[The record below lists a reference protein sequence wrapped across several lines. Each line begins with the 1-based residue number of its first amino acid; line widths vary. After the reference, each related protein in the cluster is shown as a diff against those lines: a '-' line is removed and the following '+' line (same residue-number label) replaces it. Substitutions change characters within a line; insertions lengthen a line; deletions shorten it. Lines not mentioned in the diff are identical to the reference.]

1 MLPGNDGFPSFP
13 MGHIPVNGL
22 AQTIGKLGL
31 RQPAQLPGNLGGVD
45 RIAQISTL
53 SVGNVSDELLFDSC

>member
-1 MLPGNDGFPSFP
+1 

-22 AQTIGKLGL
+22 AQAIGKLGL

-45 RIAQISTL
+45 GIAQISTL